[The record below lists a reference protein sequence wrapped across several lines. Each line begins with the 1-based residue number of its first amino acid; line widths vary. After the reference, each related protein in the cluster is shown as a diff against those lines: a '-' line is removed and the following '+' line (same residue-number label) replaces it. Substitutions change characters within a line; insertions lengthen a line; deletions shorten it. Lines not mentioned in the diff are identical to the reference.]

1 MKLISNPLSNGP
13 ALRLL
18 VILYCLVWLV
28 NCSFSS
34 TVEKTSRSIKRTS
47 KKVTRQVT
55 FAGSDYRQQVAI
67 GSFTTISQDP
77 NSRIK
82 SFFDKGLSE
91 NLSEHCKG
99 ILLQADRKNATAGLL
114 TEPPR
119 LANGDVDAYALSF
132 IGRQS
137 GTNAVIIGTLENV
150 RRIDELSG
158 ILWNKE
164 TVHEVR
170 FAVRVEVFQTL
181 TATKILDSIYRRD
194 VPVDELSSVQGT
206 APGDMEMPGLDE
218 ALSDML
224 EEIGADVCDALL
236 DQEWN
241 GFITSVKDEKIFI
254 AAGSRVGLKPGVKL
268 KVFDSTQTIEG
279 LNGQRF
285 FLTGD
290 EVATIEIVSVT
301 DDSSEAKQID
311 GGRVKLGHSVRS
323 D

>member
-1 MKLISNPLSNGP
+1 M
-13 ALRLL
+13 
-18 VILYCLVWLV
+18 
-28 NCSFSS
+28 
-34 TVEKTSRSIKRTS
+34 
-47 KKVTRQVT
+47 T

-241 GFITSVKDEKIFI
+241 GFITSVKDERIFI